1 MAKSAKRRHHIERLK
16 KNRKH
21 YWGRDS
27 RYMPPM
33 TPKQLGMVVKYPKAC
48 GCFMCSRNKKKVF
61 GKTTYEMRQEAL
73 RRFEMEENN
82 YDYQNE
88 VSGA

>member
-16 KNRKH
+16 KSRKH

-27 RYMPPM
+27 RYLPPM
-33 TPKQLGMVVKYPKAC
+33 TPKQLGMVVKYPKSC

-61 GKTTYEMRQEAL
+61 GGTFYQHKQNLKA
-73 RRFEMEENN
+73 RFEIE
-82 YDYQNE
+82 YG
-88 VSGA
+88 V